1 MLRPV
6 PGRGRLWQRAHQRA
20 AAPRRQTLRNLL
32 FTIPA
37 RIVRTGRRVIL
48 RPPAG
53 FRHSQILQG
62 TLDAIYALGP

>member
-1 MLRPV
+1 M
-6 PGRGRLWQRAHQRA
+6 
-20 AAPRRQTLRNLL
+20 

-53 FRHSQILQG
+53 FRHSDVLKD
-62 TLDAIYALGP
+62 TLEAIYALGP